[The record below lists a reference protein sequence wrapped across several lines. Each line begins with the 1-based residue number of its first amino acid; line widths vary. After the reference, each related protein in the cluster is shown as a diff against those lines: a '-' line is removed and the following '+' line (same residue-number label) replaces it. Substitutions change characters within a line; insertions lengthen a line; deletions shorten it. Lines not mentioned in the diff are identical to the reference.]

1 MKLEATAIDIR
12 YPGAEAAAVSGRI
25 ARDRGRG
32 IRGARRAE
40 RQRQDRA
47 CCGRCSVCS
56 GLMPARCCSTA
67 ARWRRGS
74 RRALAAVVGALP
86 QREEPAFPLTVRE
99 TVLLGRWAR
108 LGPFAPVTGADDRA
122 VAEALERC
130 DMVGFDRR
138 TIDTLSGGEWQRVR
152 LARALA
158 SSPRLLL
165 LDEPT
170 ASLDVGHEMELFELL
185 RRLVAEGIGVLV
197 ITHQLNLVARYAG
210 RIVLLDRGRV
220 AADGAPADVLQQAL
234 VSRVFAWPVA
244 VTPWHDGSPLIIPLR
259 GDERPPSGR
268 ASDSSIFRSSG
279 AMMRST

>member
-1 MKLEATAIDIR
+1 MKLEASGIDIR
-12 YPGAEAAAVSGRI
+12 YAGAKAAAVSGASLVVATGEFVALAGPNGSGKTSLLR
-25 ARDRGRG
+25 ALLGLVRPDAGTVLLDGRPL
-32 IRGARRAE
+32 A
-40 RQRQDRA
+40 
-47 CCGRCSVCS
+47 S
-56 GLMPARCCSTA
+56 
-67 ARWRRGS
+67 WS
-74 RRALAAVVGALP
+74 RRALAEVVAALP

-108 LGPFAPVTGADDRA
+108 LGPFAPVTAADNDA
-122 VAEALERC
+122 VAEALARC
-130 DMVGFDRR
+130 DMSGFDGR

-185 RRLVAEGIGVLV
+185 RQLVADGIGVLV

-210 RIVLLDRGRV
+210 RIVLLDHGCV
-220 AADGAPADVLQQAL
+220 AADGVPAEVLQQAL

-244 VTPWHDGSPLIIPLR
+244 VTPWRDGSPLIVPLR
-259 GDERPPSGR
+259 GDERPPAER
-268 ASDSSIFRSSG
+268 ASPSPDPQVS
-279 AMMRST
+279 

>member
-1 MKLEATAIDIR
+1 MKLEATAIDVR
-12 YPGAEAAAVSGRI
+12 YAGASAAAVSG
-25 ARDRGRG
+25 ASLTVAAGEFVG
-32 IRGARRAE
+32 LAGPN
-40 RQRQDRA
+40 
-47 CCGRCSVCS
+47 GS
-56 GLMPARCCSTA
+56 GKTSML
-67 ARWRRGS
+67 
-74 RRALAAVVGALP
+74 RALLGLLRPDAGVVLLDHRPLASWHRRELAEVIGALP

-108 LGPFAPVTGADDRA
+108 LGPFAPVTAADERA
-122 VAEALERC
+122 VAEALDRC
-130 DMVGFDRR
+130 DMSGFERR

-185 RRLVAEGIGVLV
+185 RGLVADGIGVLV
-197 ITHQLNLVARYAG
+197 ITHQLNLVARYAS

-220 AADGAPADVLQQAL
+220 AADGPPGDVLQQAL

-244 VTPWHDGSPLIIPLR
+244 VTPWRDGSPLIVPLR
-259 GDERPPSGR
+259 GDDRPPSEPAPG
-268 ASDSSIFRSSG
+268 SVSPLSQDP
-279 AMMRST
+279 

>member
-1 MKLEATAIDIR
+1 MRLEATAIDIR
-12 YPGAEAAAVSGRI
+12 YAGAKASAVSG
-25 ARDRGRG
+25 ASLAVAAGEFVALAG
-32 IRGARRAE
+32 PNG
-40 RQRQDRA
+40 
-47 CCGRCSVCS
+47 S
-56 GLMPARCCSTA
+56 GKTSLL
-67 ARWRRGS
+67 
-74 RRALAAVVGALP
+74 RALLGLVRPDAGTVRLDGRPVASWHRRELAEVVGALP

-108 LGPFAPVTGADDRA
+108 LGPIAPVTAVDERA
-122 VAEALERC
+122 VAEALARC
-130 DMVGFDRR
+130 DMSGFDRR

-185 RRLVAEGIGVLV
+185 RRLVADGIGVLV
-197 ITHQLNLVARYAG
+197 ITHQLNLVARYAR

-220 AADGAPADVLQQAL
+220 AADGVPADVLQQAL

-244 VTPWHDGSPLIIPLR
+244 VTRWHDGSPLIVPLR
-259 GDERPPSGR
+259 ADERPPSAR
-268 ASDSSIFRSSG
+268 TPDSSNPDRQVP
-279 AMMRST
+279 